1 MRRLP
6 RPAWENIESVLRTL
20 ESASLGP
27 EGLPEGA
34 AGVDALLLG
43 AARKDL
49 LAFLGKLFTLFGM
62 RLASGLHSVRPVQIM
77 TALGWTV
84 ASECYVP
91 KQPSVL
97 RKALGIRAKATAA
110 ARDAAERCG
119 ALCGSFR
126 EGADMLLRLT
136 GIRVSV
142 SKLRKMTLAFG
153 KACAAEQDAPAPD
166 VRHYKGR
173 PPAAAKPV
181 DRTLFC
187 MADGGSANCCK
198 ADTEGVK
205 GKDGGEAGTRQIR
218 VGVLGEYAWL
228 DKDGR
233 PLPWEE
239 SFSYLVSGENIE
251 AFTALIK
258 KHGLARGSGTAARML
273 CLADGEPALERSLRD
288 AFPHALFANDFSHA
302 SGHLSACCLAL
313 GLGEAPA
320 AKEYRFCRGLLYRV
334 GAESVVRRI
343 RRLYADRLESSP
355 EALKE
360 LLYLE
365 KRKDN
370 MRYGW
375 LRKNGYY
382 IGSGHVEAAVR
393 VLVVRRCKQAGMHWR
408 HANAVRMAAIHAR
421 YRSHPKAS

>member
-20 ESASLGP
+20 ESAPPGP

-49 LAFLGKLFTLFGM
+49 LAFLGKLFTLFGK
-62 RLASGLHSVRPVQIM
+62 RLVEGCHSVRTVQIL
-77 TALGWTV
+77 TALGWMEV
-84 ASECYVP
+84 SECYVP

-97 RKALGIRAKATAA
+97 RHALGIREKATAA
-110 ARDAAERCG
+110 ARDAVECCG

-126 EGADMLLRLT
+126 EAADTLLRLT
-136 GIRVSV
+136 GIPVSV

-153 KACAAEQDAPAPD
+153 EACAEQQ
-166 VRHYKGR
+166 KE
-173 PPAAAKPV
+173 PPADNRQYAGKPPNAV
-181 DRTLFC
+181 TKVKRTLFC

-198 ADTEGVK
+198 ADTEGIR
-205 GKDGGEAGTRQIR
+205 GKDGGPAGTRQIR
-218 VGVLGEYAWL
+218 VAVLGEYEWL

-233 PLPWEE
+233 PAPWQD
-239 SFSYLVSGENIE
+239 SFSYFVSGETIDK
-251 AFTALIK
+251 FTPLLK
-258 KHGLARGSGTAARML
+258 KHGVARGSGTAPRMQ
-273 CLADGEPALERSLRD
+273 CVADGETALEDSFRD
-288 AFPHALFANDFSHA
+288 AFPHAQFTNDFYHA
-302 SGHLSACCLAL
+302 SGHLHDCCFAL
-313 GLGEAPA
+313 GLEAAPA
-320 AKEYRFCRGLLYRV
+320 SKEYRFCRGLLYRV
-334 GAESVVRRI
+334 GAESAVRRI
-343 RRLYADRLESSP
+343 RRRYKERLDASP
-355 EALKE
+355 DALKH

-365 KRKDN
+365 NRKDS

-408 HANAVRMAAIHAR
+408 HNNAISISAIHAL
-421 YRSHPKAS
+421 YRSHRKAA